1 MTEQPQPRI
10 VRKTDTQSL
19 ARAMFED
26 SLDVDQVK
34 GIRDAAYK
42 SGFAMAASI
51 VSNYVRSAERSG
63 EMLNASKLKT
73 WITETK
79 NWRNVSSL
87 DDAPNI
93 V

>member
-1 MTEQPQPRI
+1 
-10 VRKTDTQSL
+10 
-19 ARAMFED
+19 MFED
-26 SLDVDQVK
+26 SLNIDQVK

-51 VSNYVRSAERSG
+51 VNNYVRSVERNG
-63 EMLNASKLKT
+63 EILNASKLKA
-73 WITETK
+73 WITKTK